1 VPVTKELPYQWYDT
15 PNLRFLSLKD
25 FRYFCRDNEITI
37 LREIG
42 VVGNKKVCFRPNLF
56 SNVGIYLL
64 EK

>member
-1 VPVTKELPYQWYDT
+1 

-25 FRYFCRDNEITI
+25 FRYFCKDNGINI
-37 LREIG
+37 LNEVGI
-42 VVGNKKVCFRPNLF
+42 VGNRKVLFRPNLF